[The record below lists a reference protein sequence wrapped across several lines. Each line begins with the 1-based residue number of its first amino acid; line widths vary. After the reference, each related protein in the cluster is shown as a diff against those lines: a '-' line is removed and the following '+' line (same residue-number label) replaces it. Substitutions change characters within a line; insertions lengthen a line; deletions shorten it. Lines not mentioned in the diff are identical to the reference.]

1 VASLVRSSAHNCGND
16 LPNNT
21 IKDDPA
27 MSMLKVISPRSQDFS
42 EPVAQMIKLS
52 SRGLIGFDRHSLIKR
67 AGAEFAHL
75 LDGVQF
81 DPDEIPIHLL
91 AVGATEDYGA
101 NRNGDG
107 FRRDVCRRKHGT
119 FQKYARFYRDHVNQ
133 DPAKSYGIV
142 KLSAYN
148 DAMKRIELICA
159 LNGSQAVAKKNGG
172 FLADREMNKLASN
185 QDIAVSMAC
194 RVPNDVCSYCN
205 NVARTRLE
213 YCDSPENGGHCKA
226 GGLKHHIG
234 RLLENGH
241 VLHADNPDPTFFD
254 ISHVFRPA
262 DRIAYVM
269 GQLEKA
275 ASFGMS
281 GAEIAEAIGL
291 TAPYMLSV
299 SDGLLPNVLAQ
310 VKLAHELAALEREV
324 KLDGYALGFTEA
336 VHGQDFSEP
345 PGGEKKFA
353 SVLRALADERI
364 VLPIEGFVRM
374 VTNLPDK
381 QAADAAAVV
390 RTQLPGVFGRLTQDP
405 NFESLL
411 SNNPYQPASFVS
423 SDIRLWAGKQAADLS
438 LLESSVW
445 RRVKLAAVR
454 GVSQPTMPVQIGLE
468 KLAAAATPATQL
480 AQHYALYKLAFLSS
494 IPSTAQDLPLTA
506 TFAVL
511 QNYVR

>member
-1 VASLVRSSAHNCGND
+1 M
-16 LPNNT
+16 T
-21 IKDDPA
+21 
-27 MSMLKVISPRSQDFS
+27 MLKVISPRSQDFS
-42 EPVAQMIKLS
+42 EPVAQMIKIS
-52 SRGLIGFDRHSLIKR
+52 SRGLLGFDRQSLIKR
-67 AGAEFAHL
+67 AGAEFAHQ

-148 DAMKRIELICA
+148 DAMRRIELVCA
-159 LNGSQAVAKKNGG
+159 LNGSEAAAKRNGG
-172 FLADREMNKLASN
+172 FIADREMNKLAKH

-205 NVARTRLE
+205 NHARTRME
-213 YCDSPENGGHCKA
+213 YCDSVENGGHCKA

-269 GQLEKA
+269 GELQKA
-275 ASFGMS
+275 AGCQATS
-281 GAEIAEAIGL
+281 GAELAELMGL
-291 TAPYMLSV
+291 TVPYTLCI
-299 SDGLLPNVLAQ
+299 SDGLLPSVMQQ
-310 VKLAHELAALEREV
+310 VKIAFDLAAIERSL
-324 KLDGYALGFTEA
+324 KLDGYALGFTES
-336 VHGQDFSEP
+336 VHGREIAP
-345 PGGEKKFA
+345 PPESEKKFA
-353 SVLRALADERI
+353 HVLRALADERI
-364 VLPIEGFVRM
+364 VLPVEGFVRL

-405 NFESLL
+405 NFETLL
-411 SNNPYQPASFVS
+411 SNNPYQPASFAS

-445 RRVKLAAVR
+445 RRAKLAAVR

-468 KLAAAATPATQL
+468 KLAAAANPATQL

-494 IPSTAQDLPLTA
+494 IPSTAEDLPLTA